1 MFILAGTGVL
11 ANESFADASGPYSP
25 DSSYSEGGND
35 VKTGDVTYV
44 AV

>member
-1 MFILAGTGVL
+1 MFILAGTVVF
-11 ANESFADASGPYSP
+11 ANDSFADVSGPYSP
-25 DSSYSEGGND
+25 YSSYSEGGND